1 MFLTWYHSIIN
12 SEEVAP
18 MKKLSSTANIL
29 YVLAQIASV
38 CFIVG
43 ACIIAVAAILL
54 FAFGSDSMIGFAS
67 LDLGI
72 FSFRL
77 ANIDMQ
83 MIKSTFLCEMLPAI
97 VMLGYGWAVLRIIRQ
112 ILEPMKNGQ
121 PFDGSIAAQMKKLCW
136 LTVGGGV
143 CSQLV
148 GAAAGI
154 LLYKA
159 YDFSTLF
166 LNENITGVTMNME
179 FDFGFVVLALIW
191 YMLSCIFR
199 YGEEL
204 QKQSD
209 ETL

>member
-1 MFLTWYHSIIN
+1 
-12 SEEVAP
+12 
-18 MKKLSSTANIL
+18 MKKLSATANVL
-29 YVLAQIASV
+29 YTLAKIASV
-38 CFIVG
+38 CIIVG
-43 ACIIAVAAILL
+43 ACIIIAAAVLL
-54 FAFGSDSMIGFAS
+54 LGFDNASMIEFTS

-72 FSFRL
+72 LSFEL
-77 ANIDMQ
+77 AQISPE
-83 MIKSTFLCEMLPAI
+83 MIRSAFLCEMLPAI
-97 VMLGYGWAVLRIIRQ
+97 VLLGYGWLALRIIRQ

-121 PFDGSIAAQMKKLCW
+121 PFDGSIAAKMKKLCW

-143 CSQLV
+143 CSQLA
-148 GAAAGI
+148 GMAAGI
-154 LLYKA
+154 LMYKA

-166 LNENITGVTMNME
+166 LNENITHVNMNLE
-179 FDFGFVVLALIW
+179 FDLGFVVLALIW